1 MCVYVYDSR
10 VRVQVPGGVETLFQ
24 IAAGRGVKG
33 LPPEDPALDVDA
45 VALLAC
51 WGPKF

>member
-1 MCVYVYDSR
+1 M
-10 VRVQVPGGVETLFQ
+10 
-24 IAAGRGVKG
+24 KG

-51 WGPKF
+51 WGPKIPFQNPNPDVRKFSDPDPD